1 MDIKTIQNQLTE
13 KHQLFSDFVGSL
25 SSDEFSFRKSDKW
38 TAGEQLEHIL
48 LSVRPLRQALSLP
61 KFILKLIWG
70 QSNRA
75 GRDYEGLVNKYLS
88 KLESGGRATGRFIPK
103 AVPVEKRNR
112 IRRALD
118 HELRRLCA
126 GLDSFTEKELDQYVL
141 PHPLLGKL
149 TLREMMFFTIY
160 HVQHHEVLTKKN
172 LEQ

>member
-61 KFILKLIWG
+61 KFMLKLIWG

-103 AVPVEKRNR
+103 AVQETESAGRSTMS
-112 IRRALD
+112 
-118 HELRRLCA
+118 CA
-126 GLDSFTEKELDQYVL
+126 GYAPALTVL
-141 PHPLLGKL
+141 
-149 TLREMMFFTIY
+149 R
-160 HVQHHEVLTKKN
+160 KKN
-172 LEQ
+172 SISMFCLIHCWANSPCAR